1 MTERGIAIID
11 DDAASSIPED
21 VTPVVVDL
29 TIGDH
34 DDLGRRGLSVTERC
48 ERLVE
53 RCDAVGAQRVV
64 MMSSAMVYGAHR
76 TNAVPLT
83 EDAVMRP
90 DTEFVFA
97 RQLAAA
103 EATLDRWRHATPER
117 VVGVLRPAIVAGGS
131 GASALGRA
139 LVHGVGRR
147 AQADDPPVQFLHVD
161 DLAAA
166 VVVAVESGLDG
177 VANVAPDGW
186 IPGDRL
192 RALAPPRWRPPLPD
206 RWAEVVSALGW
217 RFQRGPIPPG
227 LLSYVRSPWVVTSER
242 LRHLGWTPKVT
253 NEQAYVEGSDGAWWS
268 TVTPKRRQELALGAA
283 AGALCAIVAALVWV
297 VRRSRAVR

>member
-1 MTERGIAIID
+1 MSERGIAIID
-11 DDAASSIPED
+11 DDAASSIPVD

-53 RCDAVGAQRVV
+53 RCDVVGAQRVV

-103 EATLDRWRHATPER
+103 EATLDRWRNAAPER
-117 VVGVLRPAIVAGGS
+117 VVAVLRPAIVAGGS
-131 GASALGRA
+131 GA
-139 LVHGVGRR
+139 
-147 AQADDPPVQFLHVD
+147 
-161 DLAAA
+161 
-166 VVVAVESGLDG
+166 
-177 VANVAPDGW
+177 
-186 IPGDRL
+186 
-192 RALAPPRWRPPLPD
+192 
-206 RWAEVVSALGW
+206 
-217 RFQRGPIPPG
+217 
-227 LLSYVRSPWVVTSER
+227 
-242 LRHLGWTPKVT
+242 
-253 NEQAYVEGSDGAWWS
+253 
-268 TVTPKRRQELALGAA
+268 
-283 AGALCAIVAALVWV
+283 
-297 VRRSRAVR
+297 